1 MFKICKKCF
10 KCRKKKS
17 KKLNINLETEKI
29 ISYAQKEYGLRVYLN
44 IYHLTIF
51 NYILQFFGFGFF
63 HTSLEIND
71 IEYSFKLGIG
81 DESGIFFNRFKDGIE
96 KKWLKEKI
104 YLGNTPYDMNS
115 VNEIFKLYIPFWL
128 GKSYNLFE
136 KNCNN
141 FTSFFASL
149 LLRSDKVI
157 NYPDYV
163 NRITIFAQY
172 FNIFYNP
179 IKKLYFDINNSP
191 SVSSSLNSEFLA
203 NENRDNNNNENNDNN
218 NNENNDN
225 ENDNNNDNKDKNNNK
240 EININKNENIQITV
254 VNDEVDK
261 EINNININNKLDNKE
276 VEKNNNTKV
285 KEIKKEKENNGG

>member
-1 MFKICKKCF
+1 MFNICKKCF
-10 KCRKKKS
+10 KCRKKNS
-17 KKLNINLETEKI
+17 KFIKINLEQEKI
-29 ISYAQKEYGLRVYLN
+29 ISYVQKEYGLRVYLN

-51 NYILQFFGFGFF
+51 NYILQFFGIGFF

-128 GKSYNLFE
+128 GRSYNLFQ
-136 KNCNN
+136 KNCNH
-141 FTSFFASL
+141 FTKFFARL
-149 LLRSDKVI
+149 LLRNNTVI

-163 NRITIFAQY
+163 NRITIFADY

-179 IKKLYFDINNSP
+179 IKKLYIYNNNAP
-191 SVSSSLNSEFLA
+191 SISSSLNSEFMS
-203 NENRDNNNNENNDNN
+203 NENRDNNPNENNNENNDNN
-218 NNENNDN
+218 SGNSS
-225 ENDNNNDNKDKNNNK
+225 NKTL
-240 EININKNENIQITV
+240 NKNENQNTNI
-254 VNDEVDK
+254 
-261 EINNININNKLDNKE
+261 EINNNIKADKKSNKKEEKKQNENIN
-276 VEKNNNTKV
+276 KV
-285 KEIKKEKENNGG
+285 IKKEEENNGG